1 MNNKLR
7 GLNRLHLAAAAA
19 LLLAPAVGAAFDSAA
34 APTDSLL
41 KINRVVPEGD
51 GVPPPGRQIVVTF
64 DRPVVALGA
73 MAVDAAH
80 APVTISP
87 QVECQW
93 HWLDPR
99 SLACELNAAQALA
112 PATRYTVTVESGLK
126 ALDEATLEEPYRWTF
141 TTERPAVKGYSFKT
155 WQSPGMPVVRL
166 IFNQPVTKDSVES
179 ALHFADQA
187 GVSATPDPY
196 EREVFYVLALPGEPG
211 AVIFPQG
218 TPAVRSDDRPA
229 SGTNAAGQRVEAR
242 RVWLVSPRKELPG
255 NARTRLQVLPGLR
268 SYAGPL
274 LGVERRTVVAFDTF
288 PEFRF
293 LGVRCLV
300 GTSSALIS
308 TAVGAAGAAGPAGTA
323 PAAAPACNPFGKVS
337 LVFSSPVIAPEIKA
351 HLTLIPDLLNGR
363 TDYDP
368 WANVYPSSRLGSPH
382 KRGTE
387 YAVELPEHLRAFQ
400 AYSVASLQGVR
411 DEFGRALRGPAAMEF
426 RTDHR
431 PPRLKVTHPVAV
443 LEKNAPTAMPLYATN
458 LTDIDIRY
466 RTLTSAGFARDL
478 DFDQPVDRAWDV
490 AYAVPAKIREL
501 LAGQSGVIT
510 GSFEPHP
517 TPQSVAGY
525 RYFDES
531 EDDPGIFRGN
541 PDRDFFAE
549 VTPFEVHA
557 KLGAYNTLAWV
568 TSLDKGLP
576 VPHARVRVYRDNY
589 QGLTSGTPVLAEAL
603 TDRDGVAVLEGR
615 TALENKAPPNL
626 TPDASFMVRV
636 DVGKDM
642 ALLPLDASFALD
654 TYRASRGSF
663 WSGFGNEADHIHAW
677 GTTAQ
682 GVYKLGDTVQYK
694 LYLRNQNNLTLE
706 AVAERA
712 GYELS
717 IVDPTGKTVKTE
729 SNITLSEFGAYAG
742 SFRVPQA
749 GAVGWYDFVLKHPA
763 GKEPASGVTAAN
775 GARTWTPMRV
785 LIADFTPAPFQ
796 VTNTLNGQLYQPGDT
811 VDVAT
816 QAALH
821 AGGPYA
827 TAAAR
832 VTARLF
838 PQSLDIANPA
848 AAGFQFASLPPG
860 GTCSWQREP
869 DVLTVH
875 QADAATDE
883 KGELATHFTLPDA
896 DLLSARLEVES
907 AVRDE
912 RGKYVATRSDAEYR
926 GRDRFVGLH
935 SERWT
940 LEQGKPAAI
949 RYLVVDQN
957 GKLVEGTPVTVTIQ
971 AEVVNAARVKGA
983 GSAYLTSYEPQ
994 WVADGSCTGRSGK
1007 EPQICSFTPSRPG
1020 LYSIQAA
1027 ITDSK
1032 GRAHTTELCI
1042 WVTGKGRVLWEEPAD
1057 MSLSVVPEKD
1067 SYKVGEHARYLVKNP
1082 FPGAEALIT
1091 VERFGVIKHWV
1102 QVLSGNT
1109 PVIDFT
1115 VEPDFVPGFYLSV
1128 VVMSPRV
1135 APTPGASGLD
1145 KEGVDLGRPTYR
1157 IGYLKVPVTDP
1168 YKTLDVAIKSDR
1180 ASYKPRDTVTLRLD
1194 ATPHVAPDA
1203 AAGGKEPVEFAVVV
1217 LDEAV
1222 FDLIQDGKKYF
1233 DPYRG
1238 LYQLDNLDLTN
1249 YSLLARLIGLQK
1261 FEKKGANSG
1270 GDGGAGFDMRSVSQ
1284 YVAYWNPSV
1293 IADRRGRASVSFQLP
1308 DNLTG
1313 WRVFAMAT
1321 TPGDRLG
1328 LGDYKFKSSK
1338 LTELRPVLP
1347 NQLTVGD
1354 RFTAGFSVLNRS
1366 DKTRTLAVSLTA
1378 TGPIDGKTA
1387 EMHRSIT
1394 LAPFKKEIVWLP
1406 LVTTGDGTLKLSAVA
1421 SDAKDRDALAQ
1432 TLPVHKRVSLDV
1444 AASYGTTLQAGVDG
1458 TLKFPADM
1466 MPAVGELS
1474 VSLAPTVLGNLDGA
1488 MRYIRDYPYL
1498 CWEQR
1503 LTKALMAAHYL
1514 KLRGYL
1520 AGDLDWPE
1528 AKTLPQAMLDDASS
1542 FQAPNGG
1549 MAFWIPDDARVSPY
1563 LSAATAL
1570 AFNRLRAAGY
1580 RVPEDVE
1587 KHLDD
1592 YLQAL
1597 LRSNTAPTFYSEGMV
1612 SSVRAVALQALAE
1625 RKRLSLEDLGR
1636 YEKYAPQMDLFG
1648 LAAYLDAAVQVPG
1661 AGTLARSLAGRIL
1674 AHANQ
1679 SGGQFQFTETWDD
1692 GYYQM
1697 LSTPMRSNCAVLTAL
1712 AHYGETPQGAALVGD
1727 VPFKLVR
1734 VITQTRGDRD
1744 HWENTQENVYCL
1756 SALAQYAAL
1765 YEKDAPALKATVS
1778 LDGAAIGHAEF
1789 KEFRDPPAL
1798 VSRPNRAEDP
1808 GQPRVLH
1815 IERQGAGRL
1824 YYATRLSYSLTD
1836 QAARET
1842 NAGMEVHREYSVQR
1856 AGGWQ
1861 LLAAPFTVRRGELVR
1876 VDVYLSLP
1884 AARNFVVVD
1893 DPVPGGLEPVNR
1905 ELATASTVDA
1915 DSSEFQAAGGSM
1927 WFKYSDWSEYGI
1939 AFWSFYHR
1947 ELTHD
1952 AARFYADYLPAGHYH
1967 LSYGA
1972 QAIAEGRFSASPT
1985 KAAEMYDPDVYGKGM
2000 PAELSVGADSPET
2013 PR

>member
-1 MNNKLR
+1 MSNQLR
-7 GLNRLHLAAAAA
+7 GLNRLRLAALAATF
-19 LLLAPAVGAAFDSAA
+19 LLAPAARAVFDSAA
-34 APTDSLL
+34 VPDDSHL

-64 DRPVVALGA
+64 DRPVVALGS

-80 APVTISP
+80 APIAVSP
-87 QVECQW
+87 QIECQW

-112 PATRYTVTVESGLK
+112 PATRYTVTVAGGIK
-126 ALDEATLEEPYRWTF
+126 ALDGATLEEPYRWTF
-141 TTERPAVKGYSFKT
+141 TTERPAVKGVSFKT
-155 WQSPGMPVVRL
+155 WRSPGMPVVRL

-179 ALHFADQA
+179 ALRFATRARADQV
-187 GVSATPDPY
+187 GVTAAPDPD
-196 EREVFYVLALPGEPG
+196 EREVFY
-211 AVIFPQG
+211 
-218 TPAVRSDDRPA
+218 
-229 SGTNAAGQRVEAR
+229 EAR
-242 RVWLVSPRKELPG
+242 RVWLVSPVKELPG
-255 NARTRLQVLPGLR
+255 NATSRLEVLPGLR

-274 LGVERRTVVAFDTF
+274 PGVERRTVVAFDTF

-300 GTSSALIS
+300 GTSSALVPVGGS
-308 TAVGAAGAAGPAGTA
+308 TAAVTGGGTAAGPGGGTAAA
-323 PAAAPACNPFGKVS
+323 PAAAHACNPFGKVS
-337 LVFSSPVIAPEIKA
+337 LVFSAPVIAPEIEA
-351 HLTLIPDLLNGR
+351 HLVLTPDLLNGR

-368 WANVYPSSRLGSPH
+368 WANVYPASQLGSPH
-382 KRGTE
+382 RRGTE

-400 AYSVASLQGVR
+400 TYSIASLKGVR
-411 DEFGRALRGPAAMEF
+411 DEFGRGLRGPAAMEF

-431 PPRLKVTHPVAV
+431 PPRLKVNHPVAV
-443 LEKNAPTAMPLYATN
+443 LEKNAPTAMPLYVTN
-458 LTDIDIRY
+458 LTDLGIHY
-466 RTLTSAGFARDL
+466 RTLTSSGFARDL
-478 DFDQPVDRAWDV
+478 DVDQPVDRAWDV
-490 AYAVPAKIREL
+490 AYAVPARIRDL
-501 LAGQSGVIT
+501 LAGQSGVVA
-510 GSFEPHP
+510 GAFEPHP
-517 TPQSVAGY
+517 TPQNVEGY

-549 VTPFEVHA
+549 VTPYQVHA
-557 KLGAYNTLAWV
+557 KLGAYNTLVWV
-568 TSLDKGLP
+568 TSLDQGLP
-576 VPHARVRVYRDNY
+576 VPHARIRLYRDNY
-589 QGLTSGTPVLAEAL
+589 RGLTAGTPVLAEAL
-603 TDRDGVAVLEGR
+603 TDRDGIAVLDGR
-615 TALENKAPPNL
+615 TALESKAPPRL
-626 TPDASFMVRV
+626 TPADSFMVRV
-636 DVGKDM
+636 DAGKDM
-642 ALLPLDASFALD
+642 ALLPLDGSFAVD
-654 TYRASRGSF
+654 TYRASRGTF
-663 WSGFGNEADHIHAW
+663 WSGFGNESDHIHAW

-706 AVAERA
+706 AVTERA

-729 SNITLSEFGAYAG
+729 SNLTLSEFGSYAG
-742 SFRVPQA
+742 SFRVPPA
-749 GAVGWYDFVLKHPA
+749 AAVGWYDFVLKRPG
-763 GKEPASGVTAAN
+763 GKEPAGGAGTAGGVN
-775 GARTWTPMRV
+775 EARTWTPMRV

-796 VTNTLNGQLYQPGDT
+796 VASTLNGQLYQPGDA

-816 QAALH
+816 QASLH

-838 PQSLDIANPA
+838 PQSLDIQNPA
-848 AAGFQFASLPPG
+848 AAGFQFASLPPGG

-875 QADAATDE
+875 QSDAATDE
-883 KGELATHFTLPDA
+883 KGELATGFTLPDA

-912 RGKYVATRSDAEYR
+912 RGKYVATRSYAEYR
-926 GRDRFVGLH
+926 GRDRFVGLK
-935 SERWT
+935 SDRWT
-940 LEQGKPAAI
+940 LEEGKSASV

-957 GKLVEGTPVTVTIQ
+957 GKLIEGTPVSVTIQ

-994 WVADGSCTGRSGK
+994 WVSDGSCSGRSGK
-1007 EPQICSFTPSRPG
+1007 DPGTCTFTPSRPG

-1032 GRAHTTELCI
+1032 GRAHITELCI

-1067 SYKVGEHARYLVKNP
+1067 SYKVGERARYLVKNP

-1109 PVIDFT
+1109 PVIEFT

-1135 APTPGASGLD
+1135 APVPGTSGLD

-1180 ASYKPRDTVTLRLD
+1180 AAYKPRDPVTLHLE
-1194 ATPHVAPDA
+1194 ATPHAAP
-1203 AAGGKEPVEFAVVV
+1203 KSREPVEFAVVV

-1249 YSLLARLIGLQK
+1249 YSLLTRLIGLQK

-1270 GDGGAGFDMRSVSQ
+1270 GDGGAGFDMRSVSK

-1293 IADRRGRASVSFQLP
+1293 LADRRGRASVSFQLP

-1313 WRVFAMAT
+1313 WRVFAIAT

-1328 LGDYKFKSSK
+1328 LGDTKFKSSK

-1354 RFTAGFSVLNRS
+1354 RFTAGFSVLNRA
-1366 DKTRTLAVSLTA
+1366 DKTRTLEVTLTA
-1378 TGPIDGKTA
+1378 SGPIEGKAA
-1387 EMHRSIT
+1387 EAHRSIT
-1394 LAPFKKEIVWLP
+1394 LAPFKKDTVWLP
-1406 LVTTGDGTLKLSAVA
+1406 VATTGDGTLQLTAVA

-1444 AASYGTTLQAGVDG
+1444 AASYGTTLQPGVQEPI
-1458 TLKFPADM
+1458 KFPADM
-1466 MPAVGELS
+1466 MPGIGELS
-1474 VSLAPTVLGNLDGA
+1474 VSLSPTVLGNLDGA
-1488 MRYIRDYPYL
+1488 MRYVRDYPYL

-1520 AGDLDWPE
+1520 AADLDWPE
-1528 AKTLPQAMLDDASS
+1528 AATLPQTLLDDASS

-1549 MAFWIPDDARVSPY
+1549 MAFWTPDDVRVSPY

-1587 KHLDD
+1587 KHLDE
-1592 YLQAL
+1592 YLQSL

-1625 RKRLSLEDLGR
+1625 RKRLSLEDLER

-1661 AGTLARSLAGRIL
+1661 AGPLARSLAGQIL

-1679 SGGQFQFTETWDD
+1679 SGGQLQFTETWDD

-1712 AHYGETPQGAALVGD
+1712 VHYGETPQGAALVGD
-1727 VPFKLVR
+1727 VPLKLVR

-1744 HWENTQENVYCL
+1744 HWENTQENVICL
-1756 SALAQYAAL
+1756 SALAEYAAL
-1765 YEKDAPALKATVS
+1765 YEKDRPALKATVS
-1778 LDGAAIGHAEF
+1778 MDGAAIGQAEF
-1789 KEFRDPPAL
+1789 KDLRGAPAL
-1798 VSRPNRAEDP
+1798 VSRPNGASDP
-1808 GQPRVLH
+1808 GRQATLH
-1815 IERQGAGRL
+1815 IEREGTGRL

-1836 QAARET
+1836 QATRET
-1842 NAGMEVHREYSVQR
+1842 HAGMEVHREYSVQR
-1856 AGGWQ
+1856 DGRWQ
-1861 LLAAPFTVRRGELVR
+1861 LLAAPFSVRRGELVR

-1884 AARNFVVVD
+1884 GARNFVVVD

-1905 ELATASTVDA
+1905 QLATASTVDA
-1915 DSSEFQAAGGSM
+1915 DATEFQAAGGSF
-1927 WFKYSDWSEYGI
+1927 WFKYADWSEYGI

-1972 QAIAEGRFSASPT
+1972 QAIAEGQFSASPT
-1985 KAAEMYDPDVYGKGM
+1985 QAEEMYDPDVYGKGM
-2000 PAELSVGADSPET
+2000 RAELTVGADSTEL